1 MDVQPI
7 QEAKLYGSYAW
18 AKAYIRETDSAQPF
32 TGMPSLVD
40 ERSLGQIPEHRLTF
54 GTVITPLQRLGE
66 NFEGLE
72 IGLHGV
78 FTGKQHPTGFESTS
92 DATLVATGG
101 AGYMIKSYTIWDF
114 TVSYKLKGQKIYFK
128 INNLFDNKYY
138 SRSVNAT
145 SFGGGLAPAGIF
157 NFVNPGAP
165 REYVLG
171 MTWEFGN

>member
-1 MDVQPI
+1 
-7 QEAKLYGSYAW
+7 
-18 AKAYIRETDSAQPF
+18 
-32 TGMPSLVD
+32 
-40 ERSLGQIPEHRLTF
+40 
-54 GTVITPLQRLGE
+54 
-66 NFEGLE
+66 
-72 IGLHGV
+72 
-78 FTGKQHPTGFESTS
+78 
-92 DATLVATGG
+92 
-101 AGYMIKSYTIWDF
+101 MIKSYTIWDF